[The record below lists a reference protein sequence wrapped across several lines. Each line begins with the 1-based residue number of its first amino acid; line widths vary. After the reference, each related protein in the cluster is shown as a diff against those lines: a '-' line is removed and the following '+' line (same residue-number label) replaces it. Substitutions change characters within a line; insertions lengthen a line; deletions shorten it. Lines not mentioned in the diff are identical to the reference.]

1 MKVLLCELVT
11 GFVNSI
17 SEYSSIDL
25 DSVETIT
32 AQYLK
37 EDKIILDIDSEMRRI
52 YLCRLSK

>member
-1 MKVLLCELVT
+1 MFYLNSLMNESIALWIGDI
-11 GFVNSI
+11 GFVNST

-37 EDKIILDIDSEMRRI
+37 EDKTR
-52 YLCRLSK
+52 